1 MAENNL
7 SVTLPQTPN
16 SEVEEAHIDSIAE
29 SLTSVLAAVDNLRP
43 SRRSSLPN
51 TPVTPAAPVITS
63 PLQEL
68 VEEAKKAEFF
78 CSELC
83 KLLQLSFI
91 TGDVNSSKELEPIPS
106 VEFYS
111 TNAGLKCSIFHVTE
125 MLYRLKEN
133 AESYMDGE
141 GHLRLYQKVRGFD
154 DILIVD
160 RLGKAGFLKPRAQCH
175 ELDKDSELVLAI
187 HEFAEANGIS
197 MDKCH
202 QV

>member
-1 MAENNL
+1 MDENNL

-16 SEVEEAHIDSIAE
+16 SEAEEAHIDSIAE

-68 VEEAKKAEFF
+68 VDEAKKAEFF
-78 CSELC
+78 SSELC

-91 TGDVNSSKELEPIPS
+91 TGDVNSSEELEPS

-111 TNAGLKCSIFHVTE
+111 TNASLKCAIFHVTE

-141 GHLRLYQKVRGFD
+141 GHPRLYQKVRGFD

-160 RLGKAGFLKPRAQCH
+160 RLAKAGFLKPRAQCH
-175 ELDKDSELVLAI
+175 DLDKDKELVLAI
-187 HEFAEANGIS
+187 HKFAEANSIS